1 MNLSESDAAYAADQF
16 INYFSN
22 LGRIDEYLRNV
33 KLDRMS
39 KMPTYLPGCG
49 PEEDMFD
56 DFDIHPND
64 MNFKVYAAGKD
75 DSFSN
80 EYFNERLQITTSH
93 SIESSIPGKSL
104 KWIVMETNTKS
115 IVGFIR
121 FGSPTINC
129 KPRNDWLGR
138 PPELKR
144 FNRHSIM

>member
-56 DFDIHPND
+56 TFDMHPNCLL
-64 MNFKVYAAGKD
+64 Y
-75 DSFSN
+75 
-80 EYFNERLQITTSH
+80 TSP
-93 SIESSIPGKSL
+93 SPRDRQKSRMPSSA
-104 KWIVMETNTKS
+104 
-115 IVGFIR
+115 
-121 FGSPTINC
+121 
-129 KPRNDWLGR
+129 
-138 PPELKR
+138 
-144 FNRHSIM
+144 

>member
-22 LGRIDEYLRNV
+22 MGRIDEYLRNV

-64 MNFKVYAAGKD
+64 MDFKVYAAGNT
-75 DSFSN
+75 DSFTN
-80 EYFNERLQITTSH
+80 DYV
-93 SIESSIPGKSL
+93 SL
-104 KWIVMETNTKS
+104 IH
-115 IVGFIR
+115 
-121 FGSPTINC
+121 
-129 KPRNDWLGR
+129 L
-138 PPELKR
+138 
-144 FNRHSIM
+144 

>member
-16 INYFSN
+16 IDYFSN
-22 LGRIDEYLRNV
+22 MGRIDEYLRNV

-80 EYFNERLQITTSH
+80 EYFNERLQITTSLTQSKVQFLASH
-93 SIESSIPGKSL
+93 SSGLLWKQIQK
-104 KWIVMETNTKS
+104 K
-115 IVGFIR
+115 
-121 FGSPTINC
+121 
-129 KPRNDWLGR
+129 
-138 PPELKR
+138 
-144 FNRHSIM
+144 

>member
-1 MNLSESDAAYAADQF
+1 MILSESDAAYAADQF

-64 MNFKVYAAGKD
+64 MNFKVYAAGST
-75 DSFSN
+75 DSFTN

-104 KWIVMETNTKS
+104 KWIVMETNTKK
-115 IVGFIR
+115 IV
-121 FGSPTINC
+121 
-129 KPRNDWLGR
+129 
-138 PPELKR
+138 
-144 FNRHSIM
+144 

>member
-56 DFDIHPND
+56 AFDMEIERFVFLSSRD
-64 MNFKVYAAGKD
+64 AQGVYLLAL
-75 DSFSN
+75 FLV
-80 EYFNERLQITTSH
+80 Y
-93 SIESSIPGKSL
+93 
-104 KWIVMETNTKS
+104 
-115 IVGFIR
+115 
-121 FGSPTINC
+121 
-129 KPRNDWLGR
+129 
-138 PPELKR
+138 
-144 FNRHSIM
+144 